1 MKNMNTVLMALFLGI
16 SGLLSTSCDV
26 SNTTIEEH
34 YNFEYENVFYTVY
47 PEDWNIDGFNELSW
61 GQDLSIINNNV
72 INNGMVLFYFRN
84 MDNDDNVWEQ
94 MPSTKLYTDPEFPEL
109 NYSIEFHA
117 EHDLKGFFVRY
128 VVTDLL
134 NERLIDYPI
143 EVKVVV
149 IDNTFTRINQD
160 ISHENLMKM
169 IK

>member
-1 MKNMNTVLMALFLGI
+1 MKNFNKLVLAVLSLAGI
-16 SGLLSTSCDV
+16 ITLSSCDV

-34 YNFEYENVFYTVY
+34 YNFEYENIFYTVY

-72 INNGMVLFYFRN
+72 INNGMVLFYYRN
-84 MDNDDNVWEQ
+84 INNGEVWEQ
-94 MPSTKLYTDPEFPEL
+94 MPSTKLYTDPNFPEL

-128 VVTDLL
+128 VVTDLI

-149 IDNTFTRINQD
+149 IDNTFTRINQNIPHD
-160 ISHENLMKM
+160 NLMKM
-169 IK
+169 LN